1 MKRIGKKRK
10 ASPIS
15 QQSDLYRIKLIT
27 HLKEYS
33 NQQARIATKLN
44 DLTIECDSVQ
54 DFKSKLWNAFS
65 THLQKAAIIEEDNIT
80 ISDEEP
86 TVDDIDKYI
95 SFKRHNRFLKPSRL
109 TTLFLHTITSANE
122 SLVTSIFKHSESLSS
137 KDHFIRYNRIILM
150 PEIQDRSGAAADELI
165 RENILMPEIQDRSGV
180 VADELIR
187 ENILMPE
194 IQDRSGA
201 VADELIRENILMPEI
216 QDRSGAA
223 TDELIREIIV
233 KLREAHQH
241 NYVSAAVHWRIWAS
255 YIVSKPIP
263 THEGMIMS
271 PPPSHIIHLFD
282 NIPNVSQQRLTS
294 LNNTMVVA
302 RDIVEHLRAKLNQLK
317 ETKNILVSRIDSLE
331 DTLNAF
337 GGIIP
342 GLINITRPDTLG
354 DNIER
359 RIPDQKDEDHDEYY

>member
-150 PEIQDRSGAAADELI
+150 PEIQDGSGAAADELI
-165 RENILMPEIQDRSGV
+165 RENILMPEIQDGSGAA
-180 VADELIR
+180 ADELIR
-187 ENILMPE
+187 ENILM
-194 IQDRSGA
+194 
-201 VADELIRENILMPEI
+201 
-216 QDRSGAA
+216 
-223 TDELIREIIV
+223 
-233 KLREAHQH
+233 LREAHQH

-337 GGIIP
+337 GGLIP

-354 DNIER
+354 DNIGR
-359 RIPDQKDEDHDEYY
+359 RIPDQEDEDHV